1 MIQNCGQLSHFENC
15 DMRLS
20 HRELSERVLDKS
32 IHLPTGDRVLVEQ
45 LLRYGFSIREIARL
59 TEKSPSSVSR
69 RMKSVMKRMDDP
81 MFEFVVNRSD
91 FIPRESRVT
100 ARLVYVEGFSLRESA
115 RKLGVSLHEIRKRV
129 ARVRMAEES
138 FKKMRELN

>member
-1 MIQNCGQLSHFENC
+1 MIQSCGQLSHFEDS

-32 IHLPTGDRVLVEQ
+32 VHLPTGDRVLVEQ

-69 RMKSVMKRMDDP
+69 RMKSVMKRMEDP

-91 FIPRESRVT
+91 FVPRDSRVT
-100 ARLVYVEGFSLRESA
+100 GRLVYVEGFSLRESA
-115 RKLGVSLHEIRKRV
+115 KKLGVSLHEVRKRIAKV
-129 ARVRMAEES
+129 KMAES
-138 FKKMRELN
+138 TFRKMRELN